1 MQDTELNRFKIEKY
15 TLFKNNVGESAI
27 LVRYGH
33 ARACLGRHVT
43 SWNIFMTSSQSG
55 LPPCKIWT
63 YLLKRFMRF
72 EKWGNLIGWE
82 PFSKYLENQIFPRH
96 AVFAGLCRT
105 LSWINLENFRN
116 ILWLVSEKNT
126 KNHIFWHFSHFFP
139 RTRFFPKNR
148 APSHFSYYD
157 PLTSCQ
163 ISERSYV

>member
-1 MQDTELNRFKIEKY
+1 MEPHWKKL
-15 TLFKNNVGESAI
+15 
-27 LVRYGH
+27 
-33 ARACLGRHVT
+33 
-43 SWNIFMTSSQSG
+43 
-55 LPPCKIWT
+55 
-63 YLLKRFMRF
+63 
-72 EKWGNLIGWE
+72 EKWQISKLYSKFLKFNCCLYRRKCYFGSIWAYLGMFGQTCDIMKYIYDF
-82 PFSKYLENQIFPRH
+82 FSIRSTTMENMDVSTKYLENQIFPRH